1 MRVRGIPQWANQ
13 GFLGLKLGDLVRGSM
28 QWALISNYMIDFAWL
43 LSACPDLLT
52 AGKLVVVHGEK
63 GQSAVE
69 IATAVRMAGLAD
81 RAIIHAPPLPIQF
94 GTHHSKAFILQY
106 ETGLRVIVH
115 TANLIYPD
123 CNNKTQGVWWQD
135 FPPKDQHSPR
145 SSTFEGELSQYLE
158 QLRLPPSAAR
168 AAQSALT
175 RHDFSHARARL
186 VASVPGYHSGPRLHQ
201 WGHMR
206 LRGCLSQE
214 DFPSKFTGAPL
225 AAQFSSLGSLDQKW
239 LEGEFRASMSAG
251 RCNAGQRLGPPS
263 LPGPGGLQLVWPT
276 VSEVQNSVEGWMAGR
291 SIPGPSKNVGKPFLQ
306 EYWHRWGGHPC
317 GRQRAMPH
325 IKSYVRYERGGRELA
340 WFMLAS
346 HNLSKAAWGV
356 LQKGGTQ
363 LMVRSYELGVL
374 LLPSL
379 EAAYRSSRWRA
390 FSCTPTGRTSH
401 PAPPQPQPQ
410 PPPPQ
415 PQVAMA
421 AAQRLLLGLWHGP
434 GTSPKQRDTPPQNP
448 PSPFPS
454 RCPTPSH
461 PHPMTGRQDK
471 VEAQGR
477 GWGTPPG
484 LWIPSGLGWTAGG
497 AASQPPTGSSMGCWR
512 RWSGGRCGKGHPH

>member
-410 PPPPQ
+410 PPPPPASGGDGGRAAPAPRFVAWSRDI
-415 PQVAMA
+415 PQATGYSSSEPPLSIPLPVPYTLPPTPYD
-421 AAQRLLLGLWHGP
+421 RTP
-434 GTSPKQRDTPPQNP
+434 GQSGGTGEGVGDTPWAVD
-448 PSPFPS
+448 
-454 RCPTPSH
+454 T
-461 PHPMTGRQDK
+461 
-471 VEAQGR
+471 E
-477 GWGTPPG
+477 WPG
-484 LWIPSGLGWTAGG
+484 LDSWGCGITAPHGQFYGLLEEMEWGEV
-497 AASQPPTGSSMGCWR
+497 R
-512 RWSGGRCGKGHPH
+512 